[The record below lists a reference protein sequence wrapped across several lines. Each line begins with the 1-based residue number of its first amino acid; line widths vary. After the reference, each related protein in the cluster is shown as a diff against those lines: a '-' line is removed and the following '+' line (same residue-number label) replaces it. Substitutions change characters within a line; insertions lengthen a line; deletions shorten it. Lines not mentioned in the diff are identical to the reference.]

1 VTNMHFERF
10 KDDLESRLR
19 KYLRP
24 HTSFRL
30 VEDIRVKFNL
40 KYPDANDPPEHEH
53 PMVAVGIVLLS
64 SAILGTANIEKLVK
78 FTGYSRPFISAI
90 AFNMENNKLWVDGQ
104 YGEESTGDGSRL
116 MDLLMTTMNSGRTS
130 ALHVARRGS
139 LKPTVTLPWI
149 LAKSIGMSSHRKTR
163 RRADATAEYVISATG
178 LTPLVRFVKCGYVP

>member
-19 KYLRP
+19 KYLRH

-104 YGEESTGDGSRL
+104 YGEDQYGRWFSPDGSI
-116 MDLLMTTMNSGRTS
+116 DDDNEFWENIGIACGTAWEPEAHSD
-130 ALHVARRGS
+130 AS
-139 LKPTVTLPWI
+139 LDPCKIYWDELPPQDPT
-149 LAKSIGMSSHRKTR
+149 KG
-163 RRADATAEYVISATG
+163 
-178 LTPLVRFVKCGYVP
+178 

>member
-1 VTNMHFERF
+1 MTNMHFERF

-104 YGEESTGDGSRL
+104 YGEDQYGRWFSPDGSI
-116 MDLLMTTMNSGRTS
+116 DDDNEFWENIGIACGTAWEPEAHSD
-130 ALHVARRGS
+130 AS
-139 LKPTVTLPWI
+139 LDPCKIYWDELPPQDPT
-149 LAKSIGMSSHRKTR
+149 KG
-163 RRADATAEYVISATG
+163 
-178 LTPLVRFVKCGYVP
+178 